1 MLDHGPLIN
10 KKQRQSERNSDTDTS
25 YVEGFPTDS
34 SDRTSVFYVI
44 A

>member
-10 KKQRQSERNSDTDTS
+10 KKQRQSERNSETGTS

-34 SDRTSVFYVI
+34 SERTSVFFM
-44 A
+44 